1 MEKTFDVVDDYTGII
16 LKEGLLRASA
26 HIWAIKNG
34 CRVMEVLED
43 ERTVCVDVV
52 DMQKA
57 YSKVYNSYARE
68 ARGV

>member
-1 MEKTFDVVDDYTGII
+1 MEERFDVVEDYTGII

-26 HIWAIKNG
+26 HIWAIRNG

-43 ERTVCVDVV
+43 ECTVCVEVL

-57 YSKVYNSYARE
+57 YSWMYNSFARE